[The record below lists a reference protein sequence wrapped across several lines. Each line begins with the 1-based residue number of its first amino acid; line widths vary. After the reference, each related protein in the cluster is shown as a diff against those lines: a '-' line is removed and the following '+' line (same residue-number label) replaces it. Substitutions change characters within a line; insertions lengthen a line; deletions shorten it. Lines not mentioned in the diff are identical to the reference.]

1 MENCRWLE
9 KVIIEER
16 GNCIFWCKEKGAKLQ
31 TGCTGPFWFTACNQD
46 RSKILALLGPY
57 EFLKITGETCIFLSI
72 GSFLKSIHC

>member
-31 TGCTGPFWFTACNQD
+31 TGCTGPFWFTASAT
-46 RSKILALLGPY
+46 R
-57 EFLKITGETCIFLSI
+57 TGAKSWLFW
-72 GSFLKSIHC
+72 GHASF